1 MADVV
6 LESDNAMSRGLSKIH
21 KRDNPKIPGRKIE
34 ARQISPLGNSLVA
47 PFERKKAKKWKKQKT
62 ENNGWVEI
70 HINNGSVGQTNVLQ
84 VGQNLIK
91 H

>member
-1 MADVV
+1 MNHVLHQHDRQTTAIMADVV

-47 PFERKKAKKWKKQKT
+47 PFERKKAKK
-62 ENNGWVEI
+62 
-70 HINNGSVGQTNVLQ
+70 
-84 VGQNLIK
+84 
-91 H
+91 

>member
-6 LESDNAMSRGLSKIH
+6 LESDNAMSCGLSKIY

-47 PFERKKAKKWKKQKT
+47 PFERKKAKK
-62 ENNGWVEI
+62 
-70 HINNGSVGQTNVLQ
+70 
-84 VGQNLIK
+84 
-91 H
+91 